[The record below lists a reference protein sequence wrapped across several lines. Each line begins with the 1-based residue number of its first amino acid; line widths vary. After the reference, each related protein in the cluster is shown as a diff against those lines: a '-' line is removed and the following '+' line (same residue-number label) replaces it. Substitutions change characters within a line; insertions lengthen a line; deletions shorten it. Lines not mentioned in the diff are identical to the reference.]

1 MLRRAYYDAIMY
13 HTTQKRRNN
22 IMTIEHIEAHPV
34 YKQVLND
41 SFGGMMY
48 DVANQG
54 KYDAADIIKLWDE
67 LTESQRGIA
76 DGIMEGAIGFL
87 KGEE

>member
-22 IMTIEHIEAHPV
+22 IMTMEHIKNHPV
-34 YKQVLND
+34 YKQVLKD
-41 SFGGMMY
+41 SFGGIMY

-67 LTESQRGIA
+67 LTGVA
-76 DGIMEGAIGFL
+76 DGVMKGAMDFL